1 MQVSKY
7 DNYQSYH
14 QHIHDTVAGHV
25 HVYAYCGN
33 ILNIVANILSYSKC
47 YLGNKC
53 TKYTH
58 TFAWIITR
66 DSNTYIWPINISY
79 NVNLMFIIIDTE

>member
-25 HVYAYCGN
+25 HVHAYCGN

-58 TFAWIITR
+58 TFAWIITP
-66 DSNTYIWPINISY
+66 DFLYLQICIYGPLIFHT
-79 NVNLMFIIIDTE
+79 M